1 MIEIIDLSSIKLS
14 SFDWDKGNLN
24 KNWKKRKITNEETE
38 QIFFNEPL
46 KVFEDLKHSKTE
58 KRLVAYGKTDECRSL
73 TVVFTLRQGRI
84 RVISAR
90 NQSRK
95 ERPMKK
101 LKPMPQFKNEDEER
115 NFWAV
120 HDTIDYF
127 DIDKPVKLSLSS
139 LKKTT
144 KPITIRLPVDLI
156 NRLKIVA
163 NKKDVPYQSLLKIML
178 SEKLKEEAFGY
189 NQ

>member
-58 KRLVAYGKTDECRSL
+58 KRLVAYGKTDENRLL
-73 TVVFTLRQGRI
+73 TVIFTLRQGKV

-90 NQSRK
+90 NQSKK
-95 ERPMKK
+95 ERRSY
-101 LKPMPQFKNEDEER
+101 E
-115 NFWAV
+115 
-120 HDTIDYF
+120 
-127 DIDKPVKLSLSS
+127 
-139 LKKTT
+139 KT
-144 KPITIRLPVDLI
+144 
-156 NRLKIVA
+156 
-163 NKKDVPYQSLLKIML
+163 
-178 SEKLKEEAFGY
+178 
-189 NQ
+189 